1 MGTMAYALKVFEN
14 ESIVAYEYGNSPEI
28 GAAGTF
34 VVSKMDTKDWHVF
47 TTSDRR
53 REAEVTYMKLLRL
66 LTETG
71 EWRKGVGYNS

>member
-1 MGTMAYALKVFEN
+1 MGTMAYALKVFEDEN
-14 ESIVAYEYGNSPEI
+14 VVAYEYGNSPEI

-34 VVSKMDTKDWHVF
+34 VVSKMDTQDWHVF

-66 LTETG
+66 LSETG